1 MLTVYFGPS
10 GRKLQPESARARGG
24 IVFRPKLLQVRKRL
38 FNRRTRAERL
48 ALLLVE
54 LLGRPA

>member
-1 MLTVYFGPS
+1 MLTVYFGPL
-10 GRKLQPESARARGG
+10 RQKLQPRLAAAEGRTVARPNFLRMH
-24 IVFRPKLLQVRKRL
+24 KRL
-38 FNRRTRAERL
+38 FNRRNRAERL